1 MSATTPPLP
10 ATPGHTRDE
19 LLDMVGRAG
28 TPPVD
33 ERTFRVDALSL
44 TGHGQ
49 TSSHPGV
56 PAGAEVVLVAAS
68 RDLLERL
75 RAGHRVLEAAPSFV
89 LAQDAA
95 ARPERMVVE
104 LDAFDTGPWAGTGE
118 PHRAGV
124 LRDLAGAAAQV
135 RRRQGTVYVIPFS
148 DGRHDDTRL
157 PGLRVHAGLDA
168 PDTEGAPASALL
180 RALREHC
187 GLAPEEETR

>member
-56 PAGAEVVLVAAS
+56 PAGG
-68 RDLLERL
+68 
-75 RAGHRVLEAAPSFV
+75 RAPGNRIAPACSATWPGQRPRCVGGRAPS
-89 LAQDAA
+89 
-95 ARPERMVVE
+95 
-104 LDAFDTGPWAGTGE
+104 T
-118 PHRAGV
+118 
-124 LRDLAGAAAQV
+124 
-135 RRRQGTVYVIPFS
+135 
-148 DGRHDDTRL
+148 
-157 PGLRVHAGLDA
+157 
-168 PDTEGAPASALL
+168 
-180 RALREHC
+180 
-187 GLAPEEETR
+187 